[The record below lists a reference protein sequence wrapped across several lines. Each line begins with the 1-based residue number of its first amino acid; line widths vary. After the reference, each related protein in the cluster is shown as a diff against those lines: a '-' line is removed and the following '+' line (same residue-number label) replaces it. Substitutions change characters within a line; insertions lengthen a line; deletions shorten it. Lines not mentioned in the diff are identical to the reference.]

1 MPKIERVDDE
11 IRKIL
16 NEIIAHEM
24 KDPRLD
30 TLINVTEVQT
40 TKDLKSAKVYVSV
53 MDVQKQ
59 KDAVKALNAGS
70 SFIRGLLFDRI
81 KIRLVPHLTFILDM
95 SMEKGYRMEK
105 IKVIIADDSDFVRDG
120 MKIILDV
127 DDDFLVLGTASN
139 GKEAIEL
146 AKKETPD
153 VFLMDI

>member
-81 KIRLVPHLTFILDM
+81 RIRLVPHLTFILDM
-95 SMEKGYRMEK
+95 SMEKGYRIEK
-105 IKVIIADDSDFVRDG
+105 IIKE
-120 MKIILDV
+120 MK
-127 DDDFLVLGTASN
+127 A
-139 GKEAIEL
+139 
-146 AKKETPD
+146 KETP
-153 VFLMDI
+153 VE